1 LEKPIV
7 SWNAGVAPEEQ
18 EENMNIP
25 KPPLTLG
32 VEEEYQIIDPES
44 RNLFSYISEFLSQDE
59 ERPKKLDLRPELMQS
74 QVEVGSRVCR
84 NIKEV
89 RQEVIRLREE
99 VVAMAD
105 KNDLLIAAA
114 STHPF
119 AKWEEQNI
127 TEGDRY
133 RELLDDMQRI
143 ARGLLIFGMHV
154 HVGFGSSAESK
165 NLMID
170 IMNQAR
176 YFIPHL
182 LALSTSSPFWHGYN
196 TGLKSYRSVVFEML
210 PRTGIP
216 HSFSS
221 WAEYQ
226 AYERTLGK
234 VGSFGKQ
241 DPVAKIWWD
250 IRPHPKF
257 DTLEFRIA
265 DICTR
270 VDECICIAALFQS
283 ICAKL
288 LKLRR
293 GNLSWRRYRHMHIT
307 ENKWR
312 ALRYGIRGELI
323 DFGIEESVPFSILM
337 EEMLEI
343 VDDVVDDLD
352 CRAEVEYINTIMRD
366 GTSADRQIAIYEQN
380 GGDDNRQEALKAVV
394 DNLVR
399 ETQEGW

>member
-1 LEKPIV
+1 
-7 SWNAGVAPEEQ
+7 
-18 EENMNIP
+18 MTIP
-25 KPPLTLG
+25 NPPLTLG
-32 VEEEYQIIDPES
+32 IEEEYQIIDPET
-44 RNLFSYISEFLSQDE
+44 RNLYSYISELLIQDE
-59 ERPKKLDLRPELMQS
+59 QRPVSLNIMPELMQS
-74 QVEVGSRVCR
+74 QVEVGSHVCR
-84 NIKEV
+84 NVKEI
-89 RQEVIRLREE
+89 RQEVIRMRREVLALAE
-99 VVAMAD
+99 E
-105 KNDLLIAAA
+105 NGLQIAAA

-133 RELLDDMQRI
+133 KELLDDMQRV

-154 HVGFGSSAESK
+154 HVGFGSDEDSK
-165 NLMID
+165 DLMLE

-216 HSFSS
+216 HSFAS
-221 WAEYQ
+221 WSEYQ
-226 AYERTLGK
+226 SYVRTLEK
-234 VGSFGKQ
+234 VGSFGKR

-250 IRPHPKF
+250 IRPHPRF

-265 DICTR
+265 DICTK
-270 VDECICIAALFQS
+270 VDEAVCIAALFQA

-288 LKLRR
+288 VKLRR
-293 GNLSWRRYRHMHIT
+293 SNMSWRHYRHMHIT

-312 ALRYGIRGELI
+312 AVRYGIHGEMI
-323 DFGIEESVPFSILM
+323 DFGIEESVPFHFLM

-343 VDDVVDDLD
+343 VDDVLDDLGS
-352 CRAEVEYINTIMRD
+352 RQEVEYLRTILRE
-366 GTSADRQIAIYEQN
+366 GNSADRQIAVYN
-380 GGDDNRQEALKAVV
+380 HHGGDENRKDALKAVV
-394 DNLVR
+394 DNLVAETR
-399 ETQEGW
+399 EAL